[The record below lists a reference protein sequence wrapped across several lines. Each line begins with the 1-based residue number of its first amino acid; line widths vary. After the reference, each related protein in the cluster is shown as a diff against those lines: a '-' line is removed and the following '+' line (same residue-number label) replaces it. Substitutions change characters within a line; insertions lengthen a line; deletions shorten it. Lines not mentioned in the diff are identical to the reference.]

1 MTSILYIG
9 MDVHTTN
16 YTLCSY
22 SLETQQPFGRMQVEP
37 DYKQI
42 LKYIE
47 KMKEAWGDDIEIV
60 CGYEAGLPGLFTV
73 CWLPSRATWKK
84 PNTGRKEL
92 RMYGGMKRLGT

>member
-42 LKYIE
+42 LKYISFL
-47 KMKEAWGDDIEIV
+47 
-60 CGYEAGLPGLFTV
+60 GYSDKQILYGYDVQT
-73 CWLPSRATWKK
+73 
-84 PNTGRKEL
+84 KEL
-92 RMYGGMKRLGT
+92 INKIMSL